1 MDRCIGGRGE
11 FEKFYFPVKSDHF
24 LPYSRY
30 SALARGLVK
39 EAPLGCRS
47 WRDFP
52 FSCQTRSF
60 PATSAAFGIGER
72 VGSGGA
78 SVVSGLARFPIFLP
92 NPVISCH
99 ICRILRWREDWFGRR
114 LWGFRGW
121 RDFPFSCQTGHF
133 LPHPASSGGFR
144 RFRVKTVLGPGPAT
158 TLLATLWEHARYFGC
173 THLPDSLADKN
184 EPTYFVLSFYI
195 LLSILKG
202 IAGIDKR
209 EDASGMRTEPGSP
222 HFSHSQTGASWWGR
236 LVRRCLRPV

>member
-39 EAPLGCRS
+39 EAPLGCRG

-60 PATSAAFGIGER
+60 PATSAAFCVGER

-78 SVVSGLARFPIFLP
+78 SWGVRAGEIFHFPAKPGHFLPHLPHSALARGLVREAPLGISGLARFSIFLP

-99 ICRILRWREDWFGRR
+99 IRPRPADFAAFGWRR
-114 LWGFRGW
+114 LGSG
-121 RDFPFSCQTGHF
+121 SSNNS
-133 LPHPASSGGFR
+133 AS
-144 RFRVKTVLGPGPAT
+144 
-158 TLLATLWEHARYFGC
+158 
-173 THLPDSLADKN
+173 
-184 EPTYFVLSFYI
+184 
-195 LLSILKG
+195 
-202 IAGIDKR
+202 
-209 EDASGMRTEPGSP
+209 DAV
-222 HFSHSQTGASWWGR
+222 GA
-236 LVRRCLRPV
+236 RPVFRLHSSSRFIGR